1 MTAVLHQNPNA
12 KLFDPSQEA
21 GDWFVLHTRS
31 RQEKVIAEALDA
43 QGVGCFLPLV
53 SKLRYYGKRKAKSI
67 VPLFPGYVF
76 MRGQRDDAF
85 TVDRM
90 NRIVQ
95 IIDVPDQDALA
106 WELQNIAKAV
116 ELDVPLGSYAYIR
129 EGTAV
134 VVTAGPFKGLEGIV
148 SNAVNDKRFVLQVDA
163 LAQGMCLEIDRDLLQ
178 PLDDLAD

>member
-1 MTAVLHQNPNA
+1 MTTAVLENVTPT
-12 KLFDPSQEA
+12 LFDPTTDS

-31 RQEKVIAEALDA
+31 RQEKVIAQALDA
-43 QGVGCFLPLV
+43 QGVGCFLPLI

-67 VPLFPGYVF
+67 VPLFPGYLF

-85 TVDRM
+85 TVDRN

-134 VVTAGPFKGLEGIV
+134 VVTAGPFKGLEGVV
-148 SNAVNDKRFVLQVDA
+148 SSVVNDKRFVLQVDA

-178 PLDDLAD
+178 PLD